1 MLAAGE
7 PAPTPRVLGLELG
20 LGLGLGL
27 GFWVTGADAERG
39 PAAVGERERRV

>member
-1 MLAAGE
+1 MPCAAGL
-7 PAPTPRVLGLELG
+7 VLGLELG